1 MSMTVKRKRDVET
14 PRVFMHKIADIR
26 GGVSVAASELGGDFL
41 REGAILSAPVN
52 GITHVV
58 KIAQVTAEVT
68 ASGKAIKVK
77 KLHNFKVGDIITSA
91 PGKAA
96 HAITAINDSNKD
108 YDELTIGTTIGA
120 LAIGDTIVE
129 AKAEAEA
136 TGETSSKSELKYTP
150 QSVNGTGKPFD
161 PKSNINT
168 DAWVIGVTKG
178 NPCPS
183 FIAEKLKGIINL

>member
-1 MSMTVKRKRDVET
+1 MSMTVKRKRDVDT
-14 PRVFMHKIADIR
+14 PRVFVHKTADIR

-58 KIAQVTAEVT
+58 KTAQVVAEV
-68 ASGKAIKVK
+68 AESGKAIKVK

-91 PGKAA
+91 LGKAA
-96 HAITAINDSNKD
+96 HAITAINDSGKD
-108 YDELTIGTTIGA
+108 SDELTIGTAIGA
-120 LAIGDTIVE
+120 LAIGDVIVE
-129 AKAEAEA
+129 AKAEA
-136 TGETSSKSELKYTP
+136 TGETSSKSELKYEP

-178 NPCPS
+178 NICPA
-183 FIAEKLKGIINL
+183 FIAEKLRGIINL

>member
-1 MSMTVKRKRDVET
+1 MSMTVKRKRDVDT
-14 PRVFMHKIADIR
+14 PRVFMHKLADIR

-58 KIAQVTAEVT
+58 KTAQVVAEVA

-91 PGKAA
+91 LGKAA
-96 HAITAINDSNKD
+96 HAITAINDSGKD
-108 YDELTIGTTIGA
+108 SDELTIGTAIGA
-120 LAIGDTIVE
+120 LAIGDVIVE
-129 AKAEAEA
+129 AKAEA
-136 TGETSSKSELKYTP
+136 TDETSSKSELKYEP

-178 NPCPS
+178 NICPA
-183 FIAEKLKGIINL
+183 FIAEKLRGIINL

>member
-1 MSMTVKRKRDVET
+1 MSMTVKRKRDVDT
-14 PRVFMHKIADIR
+14 PRVFMHKLADIR

-58 KIAQVTAEVT
+58 KTAQVVAEVA

-91 PGKAA
+91 LGKAA
-96 HAITAINDSNKD
+96 HAITAINDSGKE
-108 YDELTIGTTIGA
+108 YDELTIGTAIGA
-120 LAIGDTIVE
+120 LAIGDVIVE
-129 AKAEAEA
+129 AKAEA
-136 TGETSSKSELKYTP
+136 TGETSSKSELKYEP

-168 DAWVIGVTKG
+168 DSWVIGVTKG
-178 NPCPS
+178 NICPA
-183 FIAEKLKGIINL
+183 FIAEKLRGIINL

>member
-1 MSMTVKRKRDVET
+1 MSMTVKRKRDVDT
-14 PRVFMHKIADIR
+14 PRVFVHKTADIR

-58 KIAQVTAEVT
+58 KTAQVVAEV
-68 ASGKAIKVK
+68 AESGKAIKVK

-91 PGKAA
+91 LGKAA
-96 HAITAINDSNKD
+96 HAITAINDSGKE
-108 YDELTIGTTIGA
+108 YDELTIGTAIGA
-120 LAIGDTIVE
+120 LAIGDVIVE
-129 AKAEAEA
+129 AKAEA
-136 TGETSSKSELKYTP
+136 TGEASSKSELKYEP

-178 NPCPS
+178 NICPA
-183 FIAEKLKGIINL
+183 FIAEKLRGIINL

>member
-1 MSMTVKRKRDVET
+1 MTVKRKRDVDT
-14 PRVFMHKIADIR
+14 PRVFVHKTADIR

-58 KIAQVTAEVT
+58 KTAQVVAEV
-68 ASGKAIKVK
+68 AESGKAIKVK

-91 PGKAA
+91 LGKAA
-96 HAITAINDSNKD
+96 HAITAINDSGKD
-108 YDELTIGTTIGA
+108 SDELTIGTAIGA
-120 LAIGDTIVE
+120 LAIGDVIIE
-129 AKAEAEA
+129 AKAEA
-136 TGETSSKSELKYTP
+136 TGETSSKSELKYEP

-178 NPCPS
+178 NICPA
-183 FIAEKLKGIINL
+183 FIAEKLRGIINL

>member
-1 MSMTVKRKRDVET
+1 MLMTVKRKRDVDT
-14 PRVFMHKIADIR
+14 PRVFVHKTADIR

-58 KIAQVTAEVT
+58 KTAQVVAEV
-68 ASGKAIKVK
+68 AESGKAIKVK

-91 PGKAA
+91 LGKAA
-96 HAITAINDSNKD
+96 HAITAINDSGKE
-108 YDELTIGTTIGA
+108 YDELTIGTAIGA
-120 LAIGDTIVE
+120 LAIGDVIVE
-129 AKAEAEA
+129 AKAEA
-136 TGETSSKSELKYTP
+136 TGETSSKSELKYEP

-178 NPCPS
+178 NICPA
-183 FIAEKLKGIINL
+183 FIAEKLRGIINL

>member
-1 MSMTVKRKRDVET
+1 MSMTVKRKRDVDI
-14 PRVFMHKIADIR
+14 PRVFIHKVADIR

-58 KIAQVTAEVT
+58 KVAEVVAEVT
-68 ASGKAIKVK
+68 SSNKTIKVK
-77 KLHNFKVGDIITSA
+77 KLHNFKVGDIITAA

-96 HAITAINDSNKD
+96 HAITAINESDKA
-108 YDELTIGTTIGA
+108 YDELTIGTAIGA

-129 AKAEAEA
+129 AKAEA
-136 TGETSSKSELKYTP
+136 TGETSSKSELKYEP

-178 NPCPS
+178 NICPS
-183 FIAEKLKGIINL
+183 FIAEKLRGIINL

>member
-1 MSMTVKRKRDVET
+1 MSMTVKRKRDVDT
-14 PRVFMHKIADIR
+14 PRVFMHKLADIR

-58 KIAQVTAEVT
+58 KTAQVVAEVA

-91 PGKAA
+91 LGKAA
-96 HAITAINDSNKD
+96 HAITAINDSGKD
-108 YDELTIGTTIGA
+108 SDELTIGTAIGA
-120 LAIGDTIVE
+120 LAIGDVIVE
-129 AKAEAEA
+129 AKAEA
-136 TGETSSKSELKYTP
+136 TGETSSKSELKYEP
-150 QSVNGTGKPFD
+150 QSVNSTGKPFD

-178 NPCPS
+178 NICPA
-183 FIAEKLKGIINL
+183 FIAEKLRGIINL

>member
-1 MSMTVKRKRDVET
+1 MSMTVKRKRDVDT
-14 PRVFMHKIADIR
+14 PRVFMHKLADIR

-58 KIAQVTAEVT
+58 KTAQVVAEVAT
-68 ASGKAIKVK
+68 SGKAIKVK

-91 PGKAA
+91 LGKAA
-96 HAITAINDSNKD
+96 HAITAINDSGKE
-108 YDELTIGTTIGA
+108 YDELTIGTAIGA
-120 LAIGDTIVE
+120 LAIGDVIVE
-129 AKAEAEA
+129 AKAEA
-136 TGETSSKSELKYTP
+136 TGETSSKSELKYEP

-178 NPCPS
+178 NIGPA
-183 FIAEKLKGIINL
+183 FIAEKLRGIINL

>member
-1 MSMTVKRKRDVET
+1 MSMTVKRKRDVDT
-14 PRVFMHKIADIR
+14 PRVFVHKTADIR

-58 KIAQVTAEVT
+58 KTAQVVAKVAE
-68 ASGKAIKVK
+68 SGKASKVK

-91 PGKAA
+91 LGKAA
-96 HAITAINDSNKD
+96 HAITAINDSGKD
-108 YDELTIGTTIGA
+108 SDELTIGTAIGA
-120 LAIGDTIVE
+120 LAIGDVIVE
-129 AKAEAEA
+129 AKAEA
-136 TGETSSKSELKYTP
+136 TGETSSKSELKYEP

-178 NPCPS
+178 NICPA
-183 FIAEKLKGIINL
+183 FIAEKLRGIINL

>member
-1 MSMTVKRKRDVET
+1 MTVKRKRDVET
-14 PRVFMHKIADIR
+14 PRVFMHKVADIR

-58 KIAQVTAEVT
+58 KIAEVIAEVA
-68 ASGKAIKVK
+68 ASDKTIKVK

-96 HAITAINDSNKD
+96 HAITAIDESNKA
-108 YDELTIGTTIGA
+108 YDVLTIGTAIGA
-120 LAIGDTIVE
+120 LAKGGTIVE
-129 AKAEAEA
+129 AKAEA
-136 TGETSSKSELKYTP
+136 TGETSSKSELKYEP

-178 NPCPS
+178 NACPS
-183 FIAEKLKGIINL
+183 FIADKLKGIINL